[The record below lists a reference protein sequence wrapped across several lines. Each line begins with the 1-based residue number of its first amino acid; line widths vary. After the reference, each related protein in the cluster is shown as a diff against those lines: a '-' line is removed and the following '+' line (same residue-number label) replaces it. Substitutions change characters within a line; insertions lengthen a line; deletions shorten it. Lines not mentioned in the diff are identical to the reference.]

1 MSPHFVGYGLQIEE
15 VILETSLIPGGIQIN
30 NIDVQ
35 GLKRKSSWTI
45 PILIKKWSS
54 TIFLVLLFLGG
65 FFEKVSGREK

>member
-35 GLKRKSSWTI
+35 GLK
-45 PILIKKWSS
+45 KK
-54 TIFLVLLFLGG
+54 VLGLSLY
-65 FFEKVSGREK
+65 